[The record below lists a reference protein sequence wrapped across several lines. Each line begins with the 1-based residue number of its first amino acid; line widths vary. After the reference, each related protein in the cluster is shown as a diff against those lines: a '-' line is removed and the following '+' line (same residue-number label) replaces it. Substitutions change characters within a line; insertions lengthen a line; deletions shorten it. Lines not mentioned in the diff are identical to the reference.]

1 MRNLVLF
8 GVPVDSVGR
17 CGGTEHGPRAVRELG
32 LADAVGAEDRG
43 DLDVSIRGDE
53 LDPQTGIV
61 AGGDVLATTK
71 EIRSVVAEAIG
82 EGRNPLLGGGCC
94 SELPGALAGARD
106 ALGSV
111 GLAYVDGHADLYD
124 GETSTTGEA
133 ADMPISV
140 ILGLGPRG
148 WVEAAGGP
156 GAEAERTF
164 LIGYRDQQESI
175 EDGMRQPEDLDPSP
189 RLHPIEAVHSDGA
202 RETGEHAAASL
213 AARGPFWLHLDVD
226 VLDQEAFPATDYLMG
241 GGMSWDELNE
251 LLPPLLSSDALI
263 GASIACYN
271 PDKDPDRACGRALVE
286 ALRPLVGRL

>member
-1 MRNLVLF
+1 MARVLI

-17 CGGTEHGPRAVRELG
+17 SGGTEHGPRALRELG
-32 LADAVGAEDRG
+32 LADAVGAADRG

-53 LDPQTGIV
+53 RDPDTGIL
-61 AGGDVLATTK
+61 AGGDVLAATA
-71 EIRSVVAEAIG
+71 EIRSAVAGVVSAG
-82 EGRNPLLGGGCC
+82 GRPLLAGGCC

-106 ALGSV
+106 ALGPV

-140 ILGLGPRG
+140 ILGLGPGG

-156 GAEAERTF
+156 GADAERTF
-164 LIGYRDQQESI
+164 LIGYRDREESI
-175 EDGMRQPEDLDPSP
+175 KDGMRQPEDLDHSP
-189 RLHPIEAVHSDGA
+189 RLHPIEAVRSDGA
-202 RETGEHAAASL
+202 RQTGERAAASL
-213 AARGPFWLHLDVD
+213 ADRGRFWLHLDVD
-226 VLDQEAFPATDYLMG
+226 VLDQEAFPATDYLMA

-251 LLPPLLSSDALI
+251 LLPPLLSCDALI

-271 PDKDPDRACGRALVE
+271 PDKDPGRTCGRALVE
-286 ALRPLVGRL
+286 ALRPLL